1 MGAAA
6 IALALASLA
15 GERIG
20 AGLRRLTESAAAIR
34 QGDLDVSA
42 GVTTDDELGALGST
56 FDAMAGS
63 IRTMTQ
69 DLRDAAH
76 DEAALRGRLESVV
89 AGMGDALVAVA
100 GEGRVTDFNAAAEK
114 LLDMPAPDR
123 KSTRLNSSN

>member
-76 DEAALRGRLESVV
+76 DEAALRGRLEAVV
-89 AGMGDALVAVA
+89 AGMGDARVAVDG
-100 GEGRVTDFNAAAEK
+100 GENGRAQV
-114 LLDMPAPDR
+114 
-123 KSTRLNSSN
+123 

>member
-76 DEAALRGRLESVV
+76 DEARTEERRVGKEGVSTCRSRGSR
-89 AGMGDALVAVA
+89 DH
-100 GEGRVTDFNAAAEK
+100 
-114 LLDMPAPDR
+114 
-123 KSTRLNSSN
+123 

>member
-76 DEAALRGRLESVV
+76 DEAALRGRPEAVV
-89 AGMGDALVAVA
+89 AGLGDALVGGAA
-100 GEGRVTDFNAAAEK
+100 GGRVTAFNAAAEA
-114 LLDMPAPDR
+114 LRAQPAHAARGPPP
-123 KSTRLNSSN
+123 